1 MEPETKSVVPD
12 EKSRE
17 RDALCAPLART
28 AIKLCLDKRPPLDD
42 VPEAISIKDV
52 TESIIEEM
60 SKSDL
65 TTRDVKFVSKLM
77 VQAIANGLVS
87 TFETDG
93 IESGNERYM
102 NAAFDVLQILVDEE
116 VSLGIIPPEELKDLY
131 AGVGPRIVGKLQ
143 ELGLNAVEVDHVFS
157 LLTRMMENVGN
168 NVVESVETAKERAA
182 EKLFGV
188 EDLDYV
194 KISRIVEI
202 QKS

>member
-1 MEPETKSVVPD
+1 
-12 EKSRE
+12 
-17 RDALCAPLART
+17 
-28 AIKLCLDKRPPLDD
+28 
-42 VPEAISIKDV
+42 
-52 TESIIEEM
+52 M